1 MKALNV
7 GLCPYKL
14 PLQLWQNQEVF
25 MTFVR
30 PLTYCTVDVTVLLS
44 VLHASRVVG
53 SGEIVFHLV
62 NLDV

>member
-1 MKALNV
+1 MLAFAPTNFHF
-7 GLCPYKL
+7 
-14 PLQLWQNQEVF
+14 QLWQNQKVF
-25 MTFVR
+25 MTFVH